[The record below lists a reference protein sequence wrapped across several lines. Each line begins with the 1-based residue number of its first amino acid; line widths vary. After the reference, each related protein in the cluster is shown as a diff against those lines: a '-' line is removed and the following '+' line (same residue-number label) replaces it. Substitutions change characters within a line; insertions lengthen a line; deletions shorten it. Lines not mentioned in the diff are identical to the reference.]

1 MNVNPSLYS
10 GLLNSAKISFT
21 PVEQVTQIDP
31 ASDSNKTLNNQNNFM
46 LLYLSMLKEKNNNLM
61 FDLPSTSTSNS
72 SNNTFLDLILS
83 EQFKSIVSDTRGM
96 VRKTII

>member
-83 EQFKSIVSDTRGM
+83 EQYKELLKNVREKVS
-96 VRKTII
+96 K